1 MAAASVGSDAG
12 SSPTRL
18 KSQRSGGLAAALD
31 AALHRGGNSPGRRG
45 SGTGGGGHHTG
56 SLLRRLSGGSDASGG
71 FPDGRVG
78 SHTEGRGSL
87 DSWSGRLSRRAS
99 KAGKGERRGKG

>member
-1 MAAASVGSDAG
+1 MATASVGSDAG

-18 KSQRSGGLAAALD
+18 KSARSGGLGAALES
-31 AALHRGGNSPGRRG
+31 AFHHHHPRGSSASPPPPPGALLGRRG
-45 SGTGGGGHHTG
+45 SGTG

-71 FPDGRVG
+71 TGT
-78 SHTEGRGSL
+78 HEGRGSL

-99 KAGKGERRGKG
+99 KAGA